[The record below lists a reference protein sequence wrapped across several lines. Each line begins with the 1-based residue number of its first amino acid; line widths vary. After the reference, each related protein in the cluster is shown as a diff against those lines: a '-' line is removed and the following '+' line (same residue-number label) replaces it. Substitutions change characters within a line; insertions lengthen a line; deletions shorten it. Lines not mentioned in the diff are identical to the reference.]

1 MTQEEALG
9 PLAAL
14 EALKTFARRC
24 GEASLRLLLHAAV
37 PQSLRPELLTLI
49 RLNFVPEANDA
60 PAAEADVLL
69 APFCQELGG
78 GYYRFDP
85 EVRRQAIQHLYDA
98 YPDEEPGTRPDRV
111 GALLLAYVADRKARG
126 LVAPDSAQA
135 DWLNIQGWTGAAF
148 RFPGQAAAA
157 LARAL
162 KEPATSLTG
171 ISAQLGAVTSA
182 VSIPLAGHP
191 ELLRYAKGINAI
203 AAGDSAMVLRLFEDM
218 PDEAITVENVELP
231 SPKDVLQRVTGIETK
246 NNTVTMAPTNYNET
260 AERKIFRVFISYS
273 RKDKQFIDALLLH
286 LRAVRNFMLEPFVWD
301 DTQIAS
307 GSNWRDEIQSAMDSA
322 HIILL
327 MISPDFMASDF
338 IIDQEV
344 ALAQERYRHGDCI
357 VAPII
362 LRPTPLWEKSVI
374 GRLQALP
381 RNAKP
386 INLWPDRD
394 KAWQDVVANL
404 VEMVETRGLLS
415 EVAPNQTQNAAFY
428 VPFPPNLH
436 FFGREYELMWLQ
448 RTFNNVEKQPVVLLS
463 RMGGVGK
470 TAIAAEYAHRH
481 RNDYQVVWWVDAGT
495 AASCDLAF
503 ADLAAKL
510 RLPGHDSPRL
520 TDVRA
525 TVMAWLDQTSD
536 WLLVFDNAESPNDLA
551 GWLPPRPRGHLL
563 ITSRN
568 PAWERVAR
576 TLGIDVW
583 DIATTAAF
591 LLKHS
596 GSKDKAAARQLAE
609 RLGGLPLACEQAGA
623 YVAANGI
630 SLSAYIERFDSDHA
644 RLLEQGAP
652 DVSPSLT
659 VTVRLGLE
667 SVKRSSPL
675 AVTILRGLS
684 CFATA
689 DIPRLMLDK
698 WKGAKSLVVTK
709 AVVLLLRQSL
719 IRVADDNLSLHPM
732 VQRLVRDF
740 DPDHLLSLGNAL
752 HLLSANLTGDPQ
764 TDVQDWPLYAS
775 LLPHGEAL
783 FATLP
788 DPPPEPKAAGHIANL
803 FGMFLIHAQGDYA
816 GARAWLDRAV
826 KITESYSSDDL
837 EIGVSLNNLGQV
849 RLMTGDLEAAKAAF
863 QQAIH
868 ITEAHYG
875 PDHPD
880 VAQQINNLGRV
891 LFAMGDIVSAKD
903 YHERA
908 LRITEQTFG
917 PDHPEVANQLN
928 NLGYD
933 LAHMKDYVAAKAR
946 FERAL
951 RITEINFGPDHPQT
965 ANVISNLGSLF
976 ANTGD
981 LSSARDQFRR
991 ALAIREKHL
1000 PPEHPDVQRS
1010 RQNLANLEAELS
1022 RRR

>member
-98 YPDEEPGTRPDRV
+98 YPDDEPVARPDRM
-111 GALLLAYVADRKARG
+111 GAFLLAYVADRKTRG
-126 LVAPDSAQA
+126 LMAPDSAHA

-162 KEPATSLTG
+162 KEPAASLTG

-203 AAGDSAMVLRLFEDM
+203 AAGDAAMVRCLFEDM
-218 PDEAITVENVELP
+218 PDEAITVQGIELP
-231 SPKDVLQRVTGIETK
+231 SPKDILQRAIIRKEIASDNMESIEYKK
-246 NNTVTMAPTNYNET
+246 NNIK
-260 AERKIFRVFISYS
+260 KIIRIFISYS
-273 RKDKQFIDALLLH
+273 RNDKKFVDELLILLREIEHFILEAL
-286 LRAVRNFMLEPFVWD
+286 VWD
-301 DTQIAS
+301 DTQISS
-307 GSNWRDEIQSAMDSA
+307 GSNWRDEIQSAMNSA
-322 HIILL
+322 QISLL

-338 IIDQEV
+338 VKDQRL
-344 ALAQERYRHGDCI
+344 ALPQKLYQHDDCI

-381 RNAKP
+381 QNGKPVSSWRN
-386 INLWPDRD
+386 RD
-394 KAWQDVVANL
+394 EAWHNVVTNL
-404 VEMVETRGLLS
+404 VEMVEARGLLS
-415 EVAPNQTQNAAFY
+415 EAAPNQTQNAAFY

-436 FFGREYELMWLQ
+436 FSGREHELTWLQ
-448 RTFNNVEKQPVVLLS
+448 RTFNNAEEQPVALLS
-463 RMGGVGK
+463 GMGGVGK

-481 RNDYQVVWWVDAGT
+481 RNDYQVVWWVDART

-520 TDVRA
+520 ADVRA
-525 TVMAWLDQTSD
+525 TVMMWLDQTSN
-536 WLLVFDNAESPNDLA
+536 WLLVFDNADSPNGLA
-551 GWLPPRPRGHLL
+551 SWMPPRPRGHLL

-568 PAWERVAR
+568 PAWRSTA
-576 TLGIDVW
+576 LILSIDVW

-630 SLSAYIERFDSDHA
+630 SLSNYIERFDSDLA

-652 DVSPSLT
+652 DDHLSLT

-667 SVKRSSPL
+667 SVEHSSPL
-675 AVTILRGLS
+675 AMMILRGLS

-698 WKGAKSLVVTK
+698 WKDAESLAMTE
-709 AVVLLLRQSL
+709 AVGLLLRQSL
-719 IRVADDNLSLHPM
+719 IRGADDNLALHPT

-740 DPDHLLSLGNAL
+740 DPDQLLSLGNAL
-752 HLLSANLTGDPQ
+752 HLLSTNLIGNPQ

-783 FATLP
+783 FAALP
-788 DPPPEPKAAGHIANL
+788 DPPPEPNAASHIANF
-803 FGMFLIHAQGDYA
+803 FGVFLIYVQGDYA
-816 GARAWLDRAV
+816 GASAWLDRAV
-826 KITESYSSDDL
+826 NITESYSSDAP
-837 EIGVSLNNLGQV
+837 EIGVTLNNLGQV

-965 ANVISNLGSLF
+965 ANIISNLGSLL

-981 LSSARDQFRR
+981 LSSAHEYFRR